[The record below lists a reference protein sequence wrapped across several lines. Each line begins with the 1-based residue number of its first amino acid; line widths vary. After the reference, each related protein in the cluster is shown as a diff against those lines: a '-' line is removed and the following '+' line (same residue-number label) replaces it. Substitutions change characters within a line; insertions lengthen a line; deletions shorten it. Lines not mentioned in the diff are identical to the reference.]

1 MVIEKATFDFLKAL
15 KKNNDRQWFD
25 KNKTKYETA
34 KKNFEDFV
42 AELIIQC
49 AKHNKKL
56 EGLDAKKCIFRIYR
70 DVRFSKDKSPYKINF
85 GAAINA
91 GGRKGEGFDFYL
103 QIGPGISFMGGGAWQ
118 PEADKLK
125 KIRQE
130 IDYNAADFKKILN
143 DKKFKNFYGDLMQD
157 HKLVNPP
164 KGYDKAHPEIE
175 LLKLNSFV
183 AGYNFDDKLVLEK
196 DFIKKCTEGYRLLMP
211 FNHFLNTAIS

>member
-1 MVIEKATFDFLKAL
+1 MIIEKTTFDFLKAL
-15 KKNNDRQWFD
+15 KKNNDREWFE
-25 KNKTKYETA
+25 KNKSKYEAA
-34 KKNFEDFV
+34 KNNFEEFV

-56 EGLDAKKCIFRIYR
+56 EDLEAKKCIFRIYR
-70 DVRFSKDKSPYKINF
+70 DVRFSKNKAPYKTNF

-118 PEADKLK
+118 PESDKLK

-143 DKKFKNFYGDLMQD
+143 EKKFKNFYGDLMQD

-164 KGYDKAHPEIE
+164 KGYDKNHPEVE

-183 AGYNFDDKLVLEK
+183 AGYNFEDSLVLEK
-196 DFIKKCTEGYRLLMP
+196 DFLKKCVEGYRLLMP
-211 FNHFLNTAIS
+211 FNQFLNTAIS